1 MWNSISEVLDNAELL
16 ISLCVIFEISLFM
29 EGNTRFSGLLQKIEE
44 VCRKLDVPV
53 FIKEVGWGISGEDA
67 VRLAGAGIT
76 GIDVAG
82 AGGTS
87 WSQVEMHRIEDPYQ
101 AHIAAAFHG
110 WGIPTAQSIQ
120 LVSKAAPELVIFA
133 SGGLR
138 DGVEAA
144 KCIALGATLCGFA
157 SPLLKAAAV
166 STEETI
172 RLIHAIQQEIRIC
185 LFACGKA
192 TLESFRADPS
202 IIQEED

>member
-1 MWNSISEVLDNAELL
+1 
-16 ISLCVIFEISLFM
+16 
-29 EGNTRFSGLLQKIEE
+29 
-44 VCRKLDVPV
+44 VPV

-67 VRLAGAGIT
+67 VRFAGKGIA

-101 AHIAAAFHG
+101 ALIAAAFHG
-110 WGIPTAQSIQ
+110 WGIPTARSIR
-120 LVSKAAPELVIFA
+120 LVRQAAPELTVFA

-144 KCIALGATLCGFA
+144 KCLALGATLCGFA

-172 RLIHAIQQEIRIC
+172 RLIQAIQQEIRIC
-185 LFACGKA
+185 LFACGKS
-192 TLESFRADPS
+192 TLESFQADPT
-202 IIQEED
+202 IIQAED